1 MWCYQ
6 QSEVSLIVP
15 DGQKGVVSAQ
25 RKKFMWPSRGVE
37 KIYFEIAKKNFEKMQ
52 IWAALCM

>member
-6 QSEVSLIVP
+6 QREVSLIVP

-37 KIYFEIAKKNFEKMQ
+37 KIYFEIAKKNFEKM
-52 IWAALCM
+52 